1 VSRPPKQPSRPRR
14 FLPVLFV
21 VLAIGLAVG
30 AWLLLRSRGGIRAG
44 GWKGNNVLVLTVDT
58 LRADRLPAYGC
69 KDVKTPAIDSLAARG
84 VLFER
89 CATATPLTL
98 PSHTTLFSGTLPI
111 HHGVRDNGAFTVP
124 GELPLLAE
132 LFRARGYATAAFV
145 SAFVLDSRWKL
156 NRGFDVYFDQFDTR
170 KENLLSIG
178 DIERSAGDTMDA
190 ALDWLKG
197 RDARKP
203 FLLWVHLFD
212 PHAPYAPPPPFSEE
226 YRDRPYLGE
235 IAYADSQIARLLAY
249 LQEQGLSEKTAVV
262 FAGDHGESLG
272 DHGEDG
278 HGFFVYEATLHVP
291 LIVVPPGSGKAA
303 RRPEVVSLVDVLPT
317 VVELAGLALPS
328 VVQGR
333 SLVPLLS
340 GRGGLEPRP
349 AYSETYYPRIHFGWS
364 ELEALDDGRYKL
376 IESSDPELY
385 DLATDPSEKENLV
398 GKDRERYL
406 AMKRQLAS
414 LTAGWAR
421 NPLNARPAVSDPES
435 VRKLASLGY
444 LTGATEPAAPGRGP
458 AASPLSKIAVYNK
471 LSAARSLTPSDA
483 NKAEKMLREVLA
495 EDPAVVDARVALASL
510 YFKQHRYGEAIS
522 ALEDAIRRRPADA
535 SLVVALAM
543 ALRSGGRARDAE
555 KFLENRLE
563 GGLADA
569 RLEFLLG
576 AIAEDRGDRAAADA
590 WFAKGIA
597 GEPRSAAARS
607 ALAEVLLNRGDLEGA
622 EREAKLALQ
631 IDPRIEGAH
640 YCLAAVAERR
650 GDQAQAFDEYGREV
664 AANAVV
670 ERNFQALMVLAR
682 RLGRLPEEAALLEE
696 SMRRHP
702 DATYPCLYRARN
714 LLDRSED
721 LPGAVRLAEQGLER
735 ASDDRQAAFAF
746 FLLADL
752 YDRLGEPARS
762 SEFARRGKA
771 LASGS
776 PSGS

>member
-1 VSRPPKQPSRPRR
+1 M
-14 FLPVLFV
+14 L
-21 VLAIGLAVG
+21 I
-30 AWLLLRSRGGIRAG
+30 
-44 GWKGNNVLVLTVDT
+44 LTVDT
-58 LRADRLPAYGC
+58 LRADRLPAYGRT
-69 KDVKTPAIDSLAARG
+69 DLKTPAIDSLAARG

-89 CATATPLTL
+89 CETATPLTL

-111 HHGVRDNGAFTVP
+111 HHGVRDNGALTVP
-124 GELPLLAE
+124 KDLPLLAE
-132 LFRARGYATAAFV
+132 LFQARGYATAAFV

-178 DIERSAGDTMDA
+178 DIERSAGNTMDA
-190 ALDWLKG
+190 ALDWLKD

-235 IAYADSQIARLLAY
+235 IAYADSQIGRLLAF
-249 LQEQGLSEKTAVV
+249 LAEQGLAGKTAVV

-272 DHGEDG
+272 EHGEDG
-278 HGFFVYEATLHVP
+278 HGFFAYEATLHVP
-291 LIVVPPGSGKAA
+291 LIVTPPGSGKAM
-303 RRPEVVSLVDVLPT
+303 RRPEIVSLVDVLPT
-317 VVELAGLALPS
+317 LVALAGLERPALL
-328 VVQGR
+328 QGR

-340 GRGGLEPRP
+340 GGRLEPRP

-364 ELEALDDGRYKL
+364 ALAALDDGRYKL

-385 DLATDPSEKENLV
+385 DLAADPSEKENLA
-398 GKDRERYL
+398 GRDRERYL

-414 LTAGWAR
+414 LTAGWAKS
-421 NPLNARPAVSDPES
+421 PLNAQPAVSDPES

-444 LTGATEPAAPGRGP
+444 LTGAPEPVAPGGGP
-458 AASPLSKIAVYNK
+458 APSPRSKIGVYKK
-471 LSAARSLTPSDA
+471 LAAARSLTISDA
-483 NKAEKMLREVLA
+483 AKAEKMLREVLA

-510 YFKQHRYGEAIS
+510 YLKQHRHAEAIPL
-522 ALEDAIRRRPADA
+522 LEDAIRRRSADA
-535 SLVVALAM
+535 SLALALAM
-543 ALRSGGRARDAE
+543 ALRSSGRARDGE

-563 GGLADA
+563 GGMADA
-569 RLEFLLG
+569 RLDFLLG
-576 AIAEDRGDRAAADA
+576 AFAEQRGDRAAADG
-590 WFAKGIA
+590 WFAKGVA
-597 GEPRSAAARS
+597 AEPRSAAARS
-607 ALAEVLLNRGDLEGA
+607 ALAEVLLGRSDLEEA

-650 GDQAQAFDEYGREV
+650 DRPAEAFDEYGREV
-664 AANAVV
+664 VVDAVQ
-670 ERNFQALMVLAR
+670 ERSFQALMLLAR
-682 RLGRLPEEAALLEE
+682 RLGRLPDEAAVLEE

-702 DATYPCLYRARN
+702 DATYPCLYRSRN
-714 LLDRSED
+714 LLDRRED

-735 ASDDRQAAFAF
+735 ASDDRQAAFAL

-752 YDRLGEPARS
+752 YDRLGDPERS
-762 SEFARRGKA
+762 SDFARRGKA
-771 LASGS
+771 LASGAA
-776 PSGS
+776 SGS